1 VARGLNKFD
10 ALAALG
16 RRHITRF
23 AAMYSYNY
31 KPEWFHWVVGDHL
44 QAVIDG
50 ACKRLI
56 VCMPPRHGKSELCS
70 RHFPPYYLGLRN
82 GEERSIIASSY
93 NTHLARTFGRSARN
107 ITRSM
112 MYQQIFRTTLA
123 KDSGTAASD
132 WALDNGNAY
141 VAAGVNGGVTGL
153 GASVFLV
160 DDPIKDRKQA
170 NSAVYRESL
179 KDWFKEV
186 ALTRLTPNGSI
197 VIIMTRWHHDDLVGW
212 LLANGEADEW
222 IILKFP
228 AIRTEESN
236 GDGQYEYDIREPGEA
251 LWPRWRFPQLRKKM
265 VETHKRWNEDAVL
278 IESKA
283 SGKDLLYAL
292 QDETNLPVQPVNPV
306 VDKISRA
313 SAVSG
318 RFEAGRVHVPI
329 SAPWLNAYLTE
340 MEHFPA
346 GGFDDQVD
354 STTQAIRWLSR
365 YAGAAAD
372 SA

>member
-1 VARGLNKFD
+1 
-10 ALAALG
+10 
-16 RRHITRF
+16 
-23 AAMYSYNY
+23 
-31 KPEWFHWVVGDHL
+31 
-44 QAVIDG
+44 
-50 ACKRLI
+50 
-56 VCMPPRHGKSELCS
+56 
-70 RHFPPYYLGLRN
+70 
-82 GEERSIIASSY
+82 
-93 NTHLARTFGRSARN
+93 
-107 ITRSM
+107 M

-251 LWPRWRFPQLRKKM
+251 LWPERYGLDKLERRREEMGFLSFNCLYQQDPQMGDDVIFKIEDFVRDFELNDLPTFKRIISSWDTAFEAKKTADYSVGTVWGETETAYYLLDVVRGRWRFPQLRKKM